1 MSELGRLPSLRRRT
15 AEARRRI
22 ATMHHGQ
29 QLAVGEVLR
38 LVAGDNVTDLGHAL
52 DELGREALREAA
64 RPSRRRRYVD
74 QGTAEAQ
81 EHYAEQLPEPV
92 EGDYPVV
99 P

>member
-1 MSELGRLPSLRRRT
+1 MSDLGRLPSLRRRT

-22 ATMHHGQ
+22 ATMPQGQ

-52 DELGREALREAA
+52 DDLGREALREG
-64 RPSRRRRYVD
+64 SRSPLRRRYVD